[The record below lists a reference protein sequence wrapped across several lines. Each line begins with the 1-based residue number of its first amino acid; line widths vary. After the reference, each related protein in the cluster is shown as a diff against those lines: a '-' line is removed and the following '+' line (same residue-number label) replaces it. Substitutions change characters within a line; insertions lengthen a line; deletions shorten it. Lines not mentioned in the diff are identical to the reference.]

1 MCGAIYAKEHI
12 MDMTEAA
19 KQRHS
24 VRSFL
29 PRGLDKDVQSA
40 LEERIRMLNS
50 ESGLN
55 IQLVLNEPKAF
66 GTSLLAHYGKFENVN
81 NYIVLAGKKG
91 RDLQEKCGYYGEDL
105 VLFAQTLGLNT
116 CWVALTYKKIKGAYS
131 LEDGEKVAL
140 VIAIGYGKT
149 AGKPHR
155 SKTFA
160 DVAKAENPPEWFV
173 RGVEGALLA
182 PTAVNQ
188 QKFKFISEGNKV
200 KALAGTGFYTDI
212 DLGIAKYHFELFA
225 GKENFDWA

>member
-1 MCGAIYAKEHI
+1 
-12 MDMTEAA
+12 MDLKEAA
-19 KQRHS
+19 RQRHS

-29 PRGLDKDVQSA
+29 PREIDGEARHA
-40 LEERIRMLNS
+40 LEERITLLNK

-91 RDLQEKCGYYGEDL
+91 RDLQQKCGYYGEDL

-116 CWVALTYKKIKGAYS
+116 CWVALTYKKISDAYTLGA
-131 LEDGEKVAL
+131 DEKVAL

-149 AGKPHR
+149 NGSPR
-155 SKTFA
+155 RRKTYK
-160 DVAKAENPPEWFV
+160 DVARAENPPEWFV
-173 RGVEGALLA
+173 NGVEGALLA

-188 QKFKFISEGNKV
+188 QKFRFVLEGNRV
-200 KALAGTGFYTDI
+200 KAEAGTGFYTAV
-212 DLGIAKYHFELFA
+212 DLGIARYHFELFA
-225 GKENFDWA
+225 GKENFEWA